1 MKTYI
6 LGLSCYFH
14 DSAAALLCD
23 GEIVAAA
30 QEERFTRI
38 KQDPSFPENAVKFCL
53 NTAGITLD
61 QVSRI
66 FYYENPTEK
75 FKRIMSTAVTSGWS
89 GVRSLFFH
97 VPGWLTNKLYVRKKL
112 TKALGFANTP
122 VPEITY
128 INHHHSHAASAF
140 FPSPFEKA
148 LVLCIDGVGEWDT
161 TTAWVGE
168 GSKLTKLWQTRFPH
182 SLGLI
187 YSAFTFYCGFK
198 VDSGEYK
205 LMGLA
210 PYGRPVYADMIKKH
224 LIQVQPDGSFEMDM
238 SYFDYATGDQM
249 TSEKFHDLF
258 GGPPRDAESELTE
271 RQFNLASSI
280 QAVLEEVV
288 LLTARYWQKKTGLEN
303 LCLAGGV
310 ALNCVAN
317 GKLAQAGIFKNI
329 WVQPASGDS
338 GGSLGAALSGW
349 YGHVGAPRIPDAGDS
364 MKGSYLGTRYT
375 REEILHYLNEQG
387 AVFTELTEDKLCA
400 EVAGILAQGNVT
412 GWFQGRMEFGP
423 RSLGA
428 RSILGDAR
436 NRQMQT
442 VMNLKIK
449 NRESFRPFAPVVLEE
464 HAKDWFSVKTKSP
477 YMLFVHP
484 VANSKLTPPG
494 PGAVQVSGL
503 GKLNQIRSQI
513 PAVTHVDNS
522 ARLQTVDGSH
532 NPLFFSLLNAFH
544 ARTGCPVLVNT
555 SFNVRGEPIVES
567 PKDAYV
573 CFMRTSMDYLVLG
586 NFLLRKQDQ
595 PDWEE
600 KIDWKKHYPLD

>member
-6 LGLSCYFH
+6 LGLSCFFH
-14 DSAAALLCD
+14 DSAATLLCD
-23 GEIVAAA
+23 GEIIAAA

-53 NTAGITLD
+53 NSAGVTLC
-61 QVSRI
+61 QISQI
-66 FYYENPTEK
+66 FYYENPEEK
-75 FKRIMSTAVTSGWS
+75 FNRIMSTAVTSGWS
-89 GVRSLFFH
+89 GVKSLFFH
-97 VPGWLTNKLYVRKKL
+97 VPGWLTDKIHVKKKIR
-112 TKALGFANTP
+112 KALSFAGTA

-140 FPSPFEKA
+140 FPSPFEEA

-161 TTAWVGE
+161 TTAWKGK
-168 GSKLTKLWQTRFPH
+168 GNTLTKLWETRFPH
-182 SLGLI
+182 SLGLL

-210 PYGRPVYADMIKKH
+210 PYGRPIYADIIKKH
-224 LIQVQPDGSFEMDM
+224 LIHIQSDGSYEMDM

-258 GGPPRDAESELTE
+258 DGPPRIGESELTE
-271 RQFNLASSI
+271 REFNLASSV
-280 QAVLEEVV
+280 QSVLEEIV
-288 LLTARYWQKKTGLEN
+288 LLTARHWQKETGAEN

-317 GKLAQAGIFKNI
+317 GKLAEAGIFKHI
-329 WVQPASGDS
+329 WAQPASGDS

-349 YGHVGAPRIPDAGDS
+349 YEHRGAQRIPEPEDS
-364 MKGSYLGTRYT
+364 MKGSYLGTEYK
-375 REEILHYLNEQG
+375 REDILHFLTEQG
-387 AVFTELTEDKLCA
+387 AVFTELSEDELCA
-400 EVAGILAQGNVT
+400 EVADILSRGNVT

-436 NRQMQT
+436 NHQMQT

-449 NRESFRPFAPVVLEE
+449 NRESFRPFAPVVLVE
-464 HAKDWFSVKTKSP
+464 HAKEWFNLKAASP
-477 YMLFVHP
+477 YMLFVYP
-484 VANSKLTPPG
+484 VADSKLTPAEPDSQ
-494 PGAVQVSGL
+494 PVVGL
-503 GKLNQIRSQI
+503 EKLNQIRSQI

-522 ARLQTVDGSH
+522 ARLQTVDGQF
-532 NPLFFSLLNAFH
+532 NPLFYQLINVFH
-544 ARTGCPVLVNT
+544 ERTGCPVLVNT

-567 PKDAYV
+567 PKDAFV

-586 NFLLRKQDQ
+586 NFLLRKQEQ
-595 PDWEE
+595 PNWEE

>member
-6 LGLSCYFH
+6 LGLSCFFH

-38 KQDPSFPENAVKFCL
+38 KQDCSFPENAVKFCL
-53 NTAGITLD
+53 QMAGITLA
-61 QVSRI
+61 QVSEI
-66 FYYENPTEK
+66 FYYENPEK
-75 FKRIMSTAVTSGWS
+75 KFNRIMSTATTSGWS
-89 GVRSLFFH
+89 GVKSLFLH
-97 VPGWLTNKLYVRKKL
+97 VPGWLTDKIHVRKKL
-112 TKALGFANTP
+112 RKALSFCGTS

-128 INHHHSHAASAF
+128 IDHHRSHAASAF
-140 FPSPFEKA
+140 FPSPYEKA
-148 LVLCIDGVGEWDT
+148 LVICIDGVGEWDT
-161 TTAWVGE
+161 TTVWE
-168 GSKLTKLWQTRFPH
+168 GDGNRLTKHWEIRFPH
-182 SLGLI
+182 SLGLL

-210 PYGRPVYADMIKKH
+210 PYGSPVYVDLIKKH
-224 LIQVQPDGSFEMDM
+224 LIQVNPDGSFEMDM
-238 SYFDYATGDQM
+238 SFFDYATGDQM
-249 TSEKFHDLF
+249 TSNKFHELF
-258 GGPPRDAESELTE
+258 GGPPRMAESELTE
-271 RQFNLASSI
+271 REFNLAASVQS
-280 QAVLEEVV
+280 VLEEVV
-288 LLTARYWQKKTGLEN
+288 LLMARNWQTKTGATN

-317 GKLAQAGIFKNI
+317 GKLAESGIFKNI

-349 YGHVGAPRIPDAGDS
+349 YEHGNAVRMPEPEDS
-364 MKGSYLGTRYT
+364 MKGSYLGSDYT
-375 REEILHYLNEQG
+375 RDELLAFLTERG
-387 AVFTELTEDKLCA
+387 AVFTELPDEKLCA
-400 EVAGILAQGNVT
+400 EVARILANGNVT

-449 NRESFRPFAPVVLEE
+449 NRESFRPFAPAVLEE
-464 HAKDWFSVKTKSP
+464 YAQEWFRAKAQSP
-477 YMLFVHP
+477 YMLFVCP
-484 VANSKLTPPG
+484 VAEAKRIPTQPDTPR
-494 PGAVQVSGL
+494 ATGL
-503 GKLNQIRSQI
+503 ERLNQVRSQI

-522 ARLQTVDGSH
+522 ARLQTVNGRY
-532 NPLFFSLLNAFH
+532 NPLFFRLLSAFH

-567 PKDAYV
+567 PENAWV

-586 NFLLRKQDQ
+586 NFVLRKQDQ
-595 PDWEE
+595 PAWEE
-600 KIDWKKHYPLD
+600 QTDWKEHYPLD